1 MRDPRRPR
9 LDPRPPRPQSVPVQP
24 RPVVASASLSSH
36 VPTRTRCPVPGIILQ
51 INTSD
56 GGVPK
61 LPVDRAYLSGEGLF
75 GDRQRNTDVHGGP
88 ERALCLYGIEVIE
101 RLRGEGH
108 PIAPGTAG
116 ENVTLRGIDWTRML
130 PGARLRLGGQVEVEL
145 TRYTAPCRNI
155 SASFHDGRFTRI
167 SQKVHP
173 GESRIYARVLREG
186 WLVAGDAVEMVAPGD
201 ASAVD
206 DDE

>member
-1 MRDPRRPR
+1 
-9 LDPRPPRPQSVPVQP
+9 
-24 RPVVASASLSSH
+24 
-36 VPTRTRCPVPGIILQ
+36 VPGIILQ

-61 LPVDRAYLSGEGLF
+61 LPVERAYLSGEGLF
-75 GDRQRNTDVHGGP
+75 GDRQRDTDVHGGP
-88 ERALCLYGIEVIE
+88 ERALCLYGIEVID

-116 ENVTLRGIDWTRML
+116 ENVTLRGIDWARML
-130 PGARLRLGGQVEVEL
+130 PGARLRLGGQAEVQL

-155 SASFHDGRFTRI
+155 AGSFHDGRFTRI

-173 GESRIYARVLREG
+173 GDSRIYARVLREG
-186 WLVAGDAVEMVAPGD
+186 WLVTGDAVEMLAPGH
-201 ASAVD
+201 ASAAAS
-206 DDE
+206 DDEP